1 MKDLEIAER
10 AHIMSGAVQPHEMM
24 DQNAGEKARNGKLKT
39 ELKSAYSEIASLK
52 QTLAMRDRKINNLE

>member
-1 MKDLEIAER
+1 MKDLQIAER

-52 QTLAMRDRKINNLE
+52 